1 MNEDSITQPDVGG
14 QASTNFSTYS
24 RSAARK
30 IIQNLNNE
38 TRLGPKK
45 SALLAAVRQELLNEH
60 LNAEKLSELY
70 VCSLLGSYLVIAN
83 TG

>member
-30 IIQNLNNE
+30 IIQDLNNE

-45 SALLAAVRQELLNEH
+45 SALLGAVRQELLTEH
-60 LNAEKLSELY
+60 LSAEKLSDLY
-70 VCSLLGSYLVIAN
+70 VLGKLSCRCRC
-83 TG
+83 